1 VLLSFLISSVAISDL
16 ILKTHPLPAPT
27 SFPCRRHQPTN
38 HSRVLEPGYL
48 QTLLDACLRRDL
60 FPPTAPIDALT
71 AAQPLTTLAVSG
83 YTFSMI
89 TTTIDR
95 TMDLVRAA
103 VMIRQQDGAGMV
115 YDESTEAANALQSF
129 VAAAQA
135 AHMARAAEAAANAAA
150 ATEAAAGAESRR
162 EAADAVARAANDAAT
177 AAAAVAAETA
187 ALTAAAAAAAAAAAE
202 EGGEG
207 ESDANAS
214 EVAAAAAASA
224 AEISSAAAAA
234 AVAANTA
241 AAAAAI
247 DAAHAANASA
257 AAAAAA
263 AEAAAP
269 FDPSVEGGH
278 AEKVVGHTESAME
291 KLRAARE
298 VYLLIV
304 SRLVAASVE
313 RAQQLVDSGRDASDA
328 DFEGWS
334 LAALS
339 LLNHTL
345 RAYDGVTRWFQRKY
359 ALTVVLR
366 CDARAEAAIAQLV
379 GSGVGTGAR
388 AAPSALERA
397 WLAAR

>member
-1 VLLSFLISSVAISDL
+1 M
-16 ILKTHPLPAPT
+16 
-27 SFPCRRHQPTN
+27 
-38 HSRVLEPGYL
+38 
-48 QTLLDACLRRDL
+48 
-60 FPPTAPIDALT
+60 
-71 AAQPLTTLAVSG
+71 SG

-89 TTTIDR
+89 TTTVDR

-103 VMIRQQDGAGMV
+103 VMIRQQDGAGML
-115 YDESTEAANALQSF
+115 YDESTEAANALQGF

-135 AHMARAAEAAANAAA
+135 AYLTRAAEAATNAAA
-150 ATEAAAGAESRR
+150 AAEAAGEAESRR
-162 EAADAVARAANDAAT
+162 EAADAVARAANEAAT
-177 AAAAVAAETA
+177 AAATVASE
-187 ALTAAAAAAAAAAAE
+187 AAAAAAASAAALSASQA

-214 EVAAAAAASA
+214 DVAAAAAASA

-234 AVAANTA
+234 AVAANTTA
-241 AAAAAI
+241 AAAALE
-247 DAAHAANASA
+247 AAHAANASA
-257 AAAAAA
+257 AATAAA
-263 AEAAAP
+263 AEAATP
-269 FDPSVEGGH
+269 FDPSVEGSH

-304 SRLVAASVE
+304 SRLVAAAVE
-313 RAQQLVDSGRDASDA
+313 RSQQLVDSGRDASDA

-359 ALTVVLR
+359 GLAVVLR
-366 CDARAEAAIAQLV
+366 CDARAEAAIAHLV
-379 GSGVGTGAR
+379 GTGVGIGAR